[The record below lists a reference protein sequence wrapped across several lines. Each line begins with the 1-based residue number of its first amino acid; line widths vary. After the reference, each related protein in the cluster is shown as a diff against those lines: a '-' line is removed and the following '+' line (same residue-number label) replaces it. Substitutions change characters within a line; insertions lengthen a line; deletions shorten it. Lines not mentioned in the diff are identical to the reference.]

1 MKVSEFGEFNL
12 IKKILSLIPKDS
24 RVISYFDDAIMV
36 QVDSSIFV
44 MKSDGFVASTDLLPG
59 MTAEDIGWKTAI
71 MSLSDMAAKG
81 VKPEG
86 CSIILGIER
95 ERNTDFILKIYKG
108 LIRAAN
114 QYDFY
119 IWGGDLNEAND
130 LIVGCTMIGWA
141 KDGKIVTRKGARPGD
156 IIAVTGCFGYTSVA
170 YKVLLEG
177 YKIKEK
183 RYLNEILRHV
193 YRPIA
198 RIREGLI
205 LKNFASA
212 SIDSSDGLALS
223 LNLLSDASNVK
234 IVIDKIPI
242 TYIVK
247 KFASEYNMDVLKLI
261 LYEGGEEYEI
271 IYSIPIHMWNKAC
284 NAVREVGGK
293 LYPIGRVE
301 KGKGVY
307 LKKNEVYERIF
318 PRGYQHF
325 K

>member
-1 MKVSEFGEFNL
+1 MKISKIGEFNL
-12 IKKILSLIPKDS
+12 IKKILNLIPKDD

-36 QVDSSIFV
+36 NFKSSIFV

-59 MTAEDIGWKTAI
+59 MTAEDIGWKAAI

-95 ERNTDFILKIYKG
+95 KRNIDFILKIYKG

-114 QYDFY
+114 QYNFY
-119 IWGGDLNEAND
+119 IWGGDLNESRD

-141 KDGKIVTRKGARPGD
+141 KDGKIVTRRGAQPGD
-156 IIAVTGCFGYTSVA
+156 VIAVTGYFGYTSVA

-177 YKIKEK
+177 YEIKEK
-183 RYLNEILRHV
+183 YYLNEILKHA

-198 RIREGLI
+198 RINEGII

-223 LNLLSDASNVK
+223 LNLLSNASNVK
-234 IVIDKIPI
+234 IVINKVPI
-242 TYIVK
+242 ARIAR
-247 KFASEYNMDVLKLI
+247 KFAFDNDIDVLKLV

-271 IYSIPIHMWNKAC
+271 IYSIPMHIWDKAC
-284 NAVREVGGK
+284 NAIKKIGGK
-293 LYPIGRVE
+293 LYPIGKVE

-307 LKKNEVYERIF
+307 LKKNGVYEKIF
-318 PRGYQHF
+318 PIGYQHF